1 MLQVLILQAI
11 IPCVVWLRIRQ
22 SVGLYN
28 YPMVILTLILK
39 VKWSL
44 INYGKCN
51 RCWNVVKLP
60 LYMFI
65 GDSWSIW
72 FNHCHQARM
81 EYCPGAM
88 ETVANEL
95 VSDVYGWQLNIT
107 IPHNDGRNDGIQ
119 TSTGPDQLSRRSG
132 TTILK
137 LIGHSLKWKKHYWF
151 LLLEVYSKFSYQIE
165 LCSAKCWNWLEIANG
180 LTYFSSAVVE

>member
-1 MLQVLILQAI
+1 
-11 IPCVVWLRIRQ
+11 
-22 SVGLYN
+22 
-28 YPMVILTLILK
+28 
-39 VKWSL
+39 
-44 INYGKCN
+44 
-51 RCWNVVKLP
+51 
-60 LYMFI
+60 
-65 GDSWSIW
+65 
-72 FNHCHQARM
+72 M

-165 LCSAKCWNWLEIANG
+165 LCSAKC
-180 LTYFSSAVVE
+180 